1 MVRASLPPMRAAL
14 AQIAPRLAD
23 VESNIELHADT
34 LRRAAAQ
41 GAELVVFPELSL
53 TGYLLMEAVP
63 EVAFPLASP
72 EMDRLRD
79 LSHTAAFCVGFVE
92 EAPGGRFFNSAALLD
107 GGEIVHVHRKVY
119 LPSHGLF
126 DESRHFAAGERMR
139 VSETRFGRVG
149 MLICRD
155 FWHLGPAYVLAC
167 QDIDLLCVLSAS
179 PGRGALG
186 AEGTFQST
194 VSVTLLGDVYARS
207 FGCHVLHANRVG
219 VEEGVTFTGASEA
232 FGPSGDRLAHG
243 KDLDDDLVL
252 VQVDSA
258 ARRAARLRM
267 PFLKEERPHMIL
279 RELQRAL
286 AERAAPRY

>member
-1 MVRASLPPMRAAL
+1 MRAAL

-23 VESNIELHADT
+23 VAANLEMHADAV
-34 LRRAAAQ
+34 RRAAAA

-53 TGYLLMEAVP
+53 TGYVVMEAAP
-63 EVAFPLASP
+63 ELAIGLESP
-72 EMDRLRD
+72 EMKRLAEI
-79 LSHTAAFCVGFVE
+79 SKGAAIAVGFVE
-92 EAPGGRFFNSAALLD
+92 EAPGGRFYNSAAFLD
-107 GGEIVHVHRKVY
+107 GGKLLHVHRKVY

-126 DESRHFAAGERMR
+126 DETRHFAAGDRMR
-139 VSETRFGRVG
+139 VFDTRFGRVG

-167 QDIDLLCVLSAS
+167 QDLDVLCVLSAS

-186 AEGTFQST
+186 NDGNFESIAS
-194 VSVTLLGDVYARS
+194 VSVLGDTYSRS
-207 FGCHVLHANRVG
+207 FGCHVLHTNRAG

-232 FGPSGDRLAHG
+232 FGPGGERLARA
-243 KDLDDDLVL
+243 KDLD
-252 VQVDSA
+252 VDIAYCEIDPA

-279 RELQRAL
+279 RELQRVL
-286 AERAAPRY
+286 AERSAPRY